1 MNVTITRGKRNQ
13 SEQVVESSESP
24 VEPPSAVAIL
34 LGRFNNGNTSLF
46 KQLKKIDRYD
56 REASENLSNA
66 KASNDQP
73 AIDFLLQQRYRLA
86 KEANKLLNERLMES
100 LAVIEN
106 LLIEFRLEG
115 KPVD

>member
-1 MNVTITRGKRNQ
+1 MNVTITRGKRH
-13 SEQVVESSESP
+13 SDTDSSPAES
-24 VEPPSAVAIL
+24 PSAVAIL
-34 LGRFNNGNTSLF
+34 LGRFNSGNTSLF
-46 KQLKKIDRYD
+46 EQLKKIDRYD

-66 KASNDQP
+66 KASNDQ
-73 AIDFLLQQRYRLA
+73 AAVDFLLQQRYRLA

-106 LLIEFRLEG
+106 LLIEFRLDG